1 MTRLQ
6 KSALTELTAP
16 AAVALV
22 FLALCYFGSGL
33 PLKKAIDYS
42 NIAFMGLSILLRSR
56 LRGEIKSQG
65 ENLTATEQNIVLR
78 SYRVAMTGALGYL
91 FLAVAI
97 YSHFGKN
104 QTDGDIFTYHFLI
117 YLVGAM
123 FVSQLI
129 RAWAVYYYTEDP
141 ETAAK
146 PIKFPG

>member
-56 LRGEIKSQG
+56 LRGEDG
-65 ENLTATEQNIVLR
+65 AVRRAAAHLR
-78 SYRVAMTGALGYL
+78 KDSVFHGRPPYA
-91 FLAVAI
+91 F
-97 YSHFGKN
+97 
-104 QTDGDIFTYHFLI
+104 
-117 YLVGAM
+117 
-123 FVSQLI
+123 
-129 RAWAVYYYTEDP
+129 
-141 ETAAK
+141 
-146 PIKFPG
+146 